1 MKNSSII
8 KNSIYNVIYK
18 GFTVIFPLLS
28 SIYTSHVLLAEGV
41 GKVSYANT
49 IAGYFAVL
57 AALGIPNYGIK
68 AIAQN
73 NDTIE
78 DRSRVFWELICIN
91 TISTSICA
99 FIYYCLINN
108 IPHFYG
114 RRELFN
120 VSGLII
126 VLNYFNVDWLYQG
139 LENYKYI
146 AIRGTIMRILSFAM
160 VVLFVRDK
168 NDYLIYAF
176 LLCIAVA
183 GNYFVNFI
191 HINKYVIF
199 SYKNLN
205 LKRHIKSISILV
217 GSTIA
222 TEIYTMLDTIMI
234 EFFYGERYVGL
245 YSNATR
251 FVRVIYSICIAFVA
265 TFYPKL
271 SYYIKN
277 DMRKEYN
284 ALLSRGLQVIRLI
297 VMPCILGIVLLAKDI
312 ITILFGSS
320 FIEATFTLRILSI
333 LILVFS
339 LAYLMG
345 HIFLISLGAES
356 QILKATIIGA
366 VMNLILNTVLIPL
379 YKHNGAAAA
388 SILSEIAVT
397 FIMIKFSKNY
407 LVLMFQ
413 KKTCVLNQ

>member
-1 MKNSSII
+1 
-8 KNSIYNVIYK
+8 
-18 GFTVIFPLLS
+18 
-28 SIYTSHVLLAEGV
+28 
-41 GKVSYANT
+41 
-49 IAGYFAVL
+49 
-57 AALGIPNYGIK
+57 
-68 AIAQN
+68 
-73 NDTIE
+73 
-78 DRSRVFWELICIN
+78 
-91 TISTSICA
+91 
-99 FIYYCLINN
+99 
-108 IPHFYG
+108 
-114 RRELFN
+114 
-120 VSGLII
+120 
-126 VLNYFNVDWLYQG
+126 
-139 LENYKYI
+139 
-146 AIRGTIMRILSFAM
+146 
-160 VVLFVRDK
+160 
-168 NDYLIYAF
+168 
-176 LLCIAVA
+176 
-183 GNYFVNFI
+183 
-191 HINKYVIF
+191 
-199 SYKNLN
+199 
-205 LKRHIKSISILV
+205 
-217 GSTIA
+217 
-222 TEIYTMLDTIMI
+222 MLDTIMI

-297 VMPCILGIVLLAKDI
+297 VMPCRLGIVLLAKDI

-407 LVLMFQ
+407 FSINVSKKDLRSESIALLMMGVSIIGFLAIFE
-413 KKTCVLNQ
+413 KSIYRLIVIIPCAAIIYFGSLLITKHSFVKSII